1 MATKSQKGMSWS
13 TAAAEKAKANN
24 KYIKVGGNGG
34 YLAISGAAKMFEKDP
49 NFVYIPQMRLAGN
62 INDVRTVINKYGAG
76 PDAANAA
83 LGQAITSQNY
93 QTSMSSVYKSEL
105 AAYERTRATLGART
119 TKSVR
124 QSRYSLKDLDWMVKD
139 LQAVQFVPK
148 QSTNKTGAKSPQVG
162 KATRTRG
169 TKKTMLERMT
179 DAQSRGKVLD
189 VSNLD
194 KGVIRAAPPPT
205 GPRSKKIHIPGLAIM
220 ASRDK
225 FTNYEAAVRQLGTG
239 YESYIE
245 HFKTAILPMQ
255 NILSPSR
262 SPNRVSP
269 RMQHLS
275 TIQPLSK

>member
-13 TAAAEKAKANN
+13 TSTADKARANN
-24 KYIKVGGNGG
+24 KYIKVGKNGG
-34 YLAISGAAKMFEKDP
+34 FLAISGAVKMFERFPD
-49 NFVYIPQMRLAGN
+49 FVYIPQMRLAGRAG
-62 INDVRTVINKYGAG
+62 DVRAVIGKYGAG
-76 PDAANAA
+76 PDAADAA
-83 LGQAITSQNY
+83 LSQAITSTNY
-93 QTSMSSVYKSEL
+93 LTTMSKVYKDEL
-105 AAYERTRATLGART
+105 AAYERARNVLGTKATKA
-119 TKSVR
+119 VR
-124 QSRYSLKDLDWMVKD
+124 SSRYTLKDLEWMAKD
-139 LQAVQFVPK
+139 LPQVQFIPK

-162 KATRTRG
+162 KTTRTRG

-179 DAQSRGKVLD
+179 DAQQRGKVLD

-205 GPRSKKIHIPGLAIM
+205 GPRSKKIHIQGLAIM

-225 FTNYEAAVRQLGTG
+225 FTNYEAAVRQLGPE
-239 YESYIE
+239 YETYIT
-245 HFKTAILPMQ
+245 HFKSAILPMQ

-275 TIQPLSK
+275 TIQPLK